1 VTVQGLGLRLQAS
14 TPQAGFKVNETAEY
28 RISNRRMSKEGMAV
42 YFNKKKQNLLRA
54 QELQKENSILN
65 PMIGYQDQI
74 NGPIF
79 SFK

>member
-1 VTVQGLGLRLQAS
+1 
-14 TPQAGFKVNETAEY
+14 
-28 RISNRRMSKEGMAV
+28 MAV